1 MAKIRPYSELSQE
14 ERDEMRRASRQMA
27 DSEYMTEVQ
36 NKLPEVLRF
45 GGDYGLVSALGYGK
59 GDDRTKINS
68 YVSKLPPDYLLSPYA
83 YYIPKNMR
91 DEDIDRE
98 LRKIK
103 KFADYVGEPPRQGG
117 IAALLPTGNS
127 EVHKQYREGNFYEG
141 DSPAPRG
148 YSRSVAHELTHKGFK
163 HPVVAA
169 ALQDF
174 IDRDFSFFDRATNES
189 IKFDKL
195 AARRMLENMGV
206 SQEHRFLDDIQPEL
220 GDTPQSTNFYRGR
233 RDAKLLDRIV
243 RDFMSRE
250 ENKERY
256 SDVYIPTRS
265 AQPEEPSIL
274 DRLISLVKG

>member
-68 YVSKLPPDYLLSPYA
+68 YVSKIPDSILSLLGYYLPEYAPDDFVRKETQKMEPFA
-83 YYIPKNMR
+83 NFVDKAPK
-91 DEDIDRE
+91 
-98 LRKIK
+98 
-103 KFADYVGEPPRQGG
+103 QGG
-117 IAALLPTGNS
+117 IAVLLPTGS
-127 EVHKQYREGNFYEG
+127 GASKEYREGKVPLR
-141 DSPAPRG
+141 DSPVSTG
-148 YSRSVAHELTHKGFK
+148 YDRTVAHELTHKGFK

-206 SQEHRFLDDIQPEL
+206 SQQHRFIDDIQPEL